1 VPTAYR
7 LSARTQLRLVG
18 AVLVLSG
25 LLVLLLVAGVVLL
38 PVPGAILTVAVVL
51 AVVAVLATTLTVR
64 SVDVV
69 RLEKSGY
76 RVRLL
81 RGAGVRQAG
90 WKDVEDVVATTVAGE
105 RCVQVRLRDGRSTII
120 PVDLLAGRTDDF
132 VRDLQQHLNTGH
144 GYRPLR

>member
-51 AVVAVLATTLTVR
+51 AVVAVLTTTLTVR

>member
-38 PVPGAILTVAVVL
+38 PVPGPILTVAVVL

-90 WKDVEDVVATTVAGE
+90 WKNVEDVVATTVAGE

>member
-38 PVPGAILTVAVVL
+38 PVPGPILTVAVVL